1 MKIQDFAE
9 KINFKKINNC
19 YYYTKDGFTFSLK
32 EYETFIKIKSFY
44 VSINEEFKKED
55 LNTFTKTAF
64 DNVCYVTTNES
75 KNDTL
80 IITLPTSMNVNEGFI
95 NSCINIIN
103 AITKKLI
110 ELNYTPKTRCLH
122 CHKEAELNSY
132 IDEYIPLHDECKEEI
147 KKELEQKIEKQN
159 KEKYRYLLNFIY
171 SLLISF
177 VGCMIN
183 YLIVY
188 KFNSII
194 TPLLLLVT
202 FGAFFGLHLSK
213 AKNDK
218 LSSLITFI
226 VSINFV
232 VLFNVLAFTHL
243 SKVNELSFNNYFNE
257 NTWYVIRKVLFS
269 ILFIFG
275 GMRIYKMFF
284 SKYHTNFDK
293 IIKNI

>member
-64 DNVCYVTTNES
+64 DNVCYITTNES

-95 NSCINIIN
+95 NSCINVIN

-147 KKELEQKIEKQN
+147 KKELILKKEEQDKK
-159 KEKYRYLLNFIY
+159 KYRYILNFIY
-171 SLLISF
+171 SLTISF
-177 VGCMIN
+177 IG
-183 YLIVY
+183 LIPSLLITY
-188 KFNSII
+188 YFNKII

-202 FGAFFGLHLSK
+202 LGSFIGLHLSK

-218 LSSLITFI
+218 WSYLISLVISTNFI
-226 VSINFV
+226 I
-232 VLFNVLAFTHL
+232 LFNIFAFNHL
-243 SKVNELSFNNYFNE
+243 SNVNNLDFISYFNE